1 MGKPPASILKPAQ
14 AEFFELLLVQHVK
27 SLAAAHAP
35 SPICDEMRKPIK
47 IKGLESFRMPVW
59 IGDEIAVGLPY
70 AVTKYRDLSMLSTYR
85 QNMSKISI
93 KIDTI

>member
-1 MGKPPASILKPAQ
+1 
-14 AEFFELLLVQHVK
+14 
-27 SLAAAHAP
+27 
-35 SPICDEMRKPIK
+35 
-47 IKGLESFRMPVW
+47 MPVW